1 MKTVLPNPFADVGKK
16 RPPRKRKTRGTKKS
30 PRRKSKAARK

>member
-1 MKTVLPNPFADVGKK
+1 MKTVLPNPFAEVGKK
-16 RPPRKRKTRGTKKS
+16 RQPRKRKTSGTKKP

>member
-16 RPPRKRKTRGTKKS
+16 RQPRKRKVSGTKKP
-30 PRRKSKAARK
+30 PRRKSKVPRK